1 MTKINDETRRS
12 TVNDHLRQAIVARS
26 AVRKVKHFF
35 TKTLGPGFVTG
46 AADDDPSGVTTFSQA
61 GAQYGPQLM
70 WMPLFVFPMMVCIQE
85 MSARIGLVTH
95 RGIIRI
101 IKEEYPPYVLWLVGL
116 ITLPAVVINV
126 GSDLLAMGAVANMLV
141 PAIPT
146 SVFSI
151 IAGAM
156 IICTLFFASYERV
169 ANVLKW
175 AACALVLYFFVPF
188 FVHQDWG
195 LVARSMV
202 TPHFEWNAAY
212 IGTVGAFLGTNI
224 SAYLFFWESSMFVDH
239 AEHRYGRLYDHPA
252 AHIPGLR
259 HEIKE
264 MQKDNA
270 FGMGI
275 AVTIMFFVVWACAS
289 TLFASGIH
297 DIDTVD
303 QAAKALEP
311 IAGEFAYLLFAFAI
325 LASGFIAVPVLAGT
339 CGYIAAEAFN
349 LPRGM
354 DKKLYEAKVF
364 YAVMLVSVLLSLL
377 INLTGIGAVQALIFS
392 AVVYGITVPPTI
404 WYILKICNNPRIMG
418 AFTNG
423 KWSNIVGYFTFGIM
437 SIAAVCLIFTT
448 FILPQPDNS
457 GLTNNSSPSPT
468 PKSSPQSVLP
478 LPSHAPKIG

>member
-1 MTKINDETRRS
+1 MTKVQEIP
-12 TVNDHLRQAIVARS
+12 QGAIVR
-26 AVRKVKHFF
+26 RPNKLKHFF
-35 TKTLGPGFVTG
+35 TTTLGPGFVTG
-46 AADDDPSGVTTFSQA
+46 AADDDPSGVATFSQA
-61 GAQYGPQLM
+61 GAQFGPHLM
-70 WMPLFVFPMMVCIQE
+70 WLPLFVFPMMVCIQE

-101 IKEEYPPYVLWLVGL
+101 IKEEYPPYVLWIVGL
-116 ITLPAVVINV
+116 VTIPAVMINV

-146 SVFSI
+146 SVFSVVMGTAI
-151 IAGAM
+151 LAM
-156 IICTLFFASYERV
+156 LFFFNYERA
-169 ANVLKW
+169 ANLLKW
-175 AACALVLYFFVPF
+175 AACALALYFFVPF
-188 FVHQDWG
+188 FVQQDWG

-202 TPHFEWNAAY
+202 TPHLEFNASF

-224 SAYLFFWESSMFVDH
+224 SAYLFFWESSMVVDH
-239 AEHRYGRLYDHPA
+239 AEHKYGRLYKNPA
-252 AHIPGLR
+252 AEVSNLR
-259 HEIKE
+259 REVKE

-289 TLFASGIH
+289 TLYPKGIT
-297 DIDTVD
+297 DINTVD

-339 CGYIAAEAFN
+339 CGYIAAEAFG

-354 DKKLYEAKVF
+354 DKKLHQAKIF
-364 YAVMLVSVLLSLL
+364 YAVMFVSVLCSLL

-392 AVVYGITVPPTI
+392 AVVYGITVPPSI

-418 AFTNG
+418 RFTNNR
-423 KWSNIVGYFTFGIM
+423 WSNLVGYLTFGVM
-437 SIAAVCLIFTT
+437 SIAAVCLIVTT
-448 FILPQPDNS
+448 FFLPQPADS
-457 GLTNNSSPSPT
+457 GLTNAPNSPSP
-468 PKSSPQSVLP
+468 SSPAPKAPQSML
-478 LPSHAPKIG
+478 LPSMNAPAVM

>member
-1 MTKINDETRRS
+1 MTKVTDRMQPVIRDRS
-12 TVNDHLRQAIVARS
+12 QVGKL
-26 AVRKVKHFF
+26 KKFF
-35 TKTLGPGFVTG
+35 QETLGPGFVTG
-46 AADDDPSGVTTFSQA
+46 AADDDPSGVATFSQA
-61 GAQYGPQLM
+61 GAQYGMNLL
-70 WMPLFVFPMMVCIQE
+70 WLPLFVFPMMVCIQE
-85 MSARIGLVTH
+85 MSARIGMVTH

-101 IKEEYPPYVLWLVGL
+101 IRDEFPPYVLWLVGL
-116 ITLPAVVINV
+116 ITIPAIMINV

-146 SVFSI
+146 TVFSVV
-151 IAGAM
+151 AGALILSM
-156 IICTLFFASYERV
+156 LFFFDYERA

-175 AACALVLYFFVPF
+175 AACALILYFFVPF
-188 FVHQDWG
+188 FVQQDWG
-195 LVARSMV
+195 LVARSMI
-202 TPHFEWNAAY
+202 TPHLEWNAAF

-239 AEHRYGRLYDHPA
+239 AEHKYGRLFPNPA
-252 AHIPGLR
+252 AEIPYLGR
-259 HEIKE
+259 EVRE
-264 MQKDNA
+264 MRKDNA

-289 TLFASGIH
+289 TLYAKGIT
-297 DIDTVD
+297 DINTVD

-311 IAGEFAYLLFAFAI
+311 IAGRFAYLLFAFAI

-339 CGYIAAEAFN
+339 CGYIAAEAFG

-354 DKKLYEAKVF
+354 DKRLYQAKVF
-364 YAVMLVSVLLSLL
+364 YAVMFVSVILSLL

-418 AFTNG
+418 GFTNG
-423 KWSNIVGYFTFGIM
+423 FWSNLVGYFTFGVM
-437 SIAAVCLIFTT
+437 CIAAVCLIVTT

-457 GLTNNSSPSPT
+457 GLTKSPNP
-468 PKSSPQSVLP
+468 PAPQSSPQSIVP
-478 LPSHAPKIG
+478 KSISAPSIG